1 VVLSLLYRLV
11 RCLFGLLAVLVRSDL
26 SKDVELLVLRHENQV
41 LRRQLSGRLRWD
53 HADRLWLAALSR
65 LAGRRRRAEVFPVTP
80 ATILCWHRNLVAR
93 KWDYASR
100 RRQGRPSTDTS
111 VKALIIRM
119 ARENPAWGH
128 RRIQGELARLGYAI
142 AASTVR
148 EILHAAG
155 IDPAPRRAGPTWR
168 QFLTAQAHAI
178 IACDFLVVETVLL
191 QRLYVLVFIEH
202 GTRRL
207 HVAGV
212 TAHPTGAWA
221 AQQARNLA
229 MDVGDR
235 LGTLRFLIHDRDP
248 VFTTAFGEVFK
259 AEGLRIITTLP
270 KTPRMNAICERVNG
284 TLRRELLDR
293 ILIVGER
300 HLAQVLRDLPA
311 PRDGVEVGHVPAAV
325 GEAAAGVLVGVP
337 VALDDSVEAH
347 ELVHDHLAHRR
358 HTIRSATCVTRSEP
372 RISSSRAGPP
382 ASSLAACAALSV
394 VTGRCRRPHMPSC
407 ATSGSRS
414 MLISVRL

>member
-1 VVLSLLYRLV
+1 MLLSLLYRLV
-11 RCLFGLLAVLVRSDL
+11 RCLLDLMAVLVRSDL

-53 HADRLWLAALSR
+53 HADRLWLAALSG
-65 LAGRRRRAEVFPVTP
+65 LASRRRWAELFPVTP
-80 ATILCWHRNLVAR
+80 ATVLRWHRDLVAR
-93 KWDYASR
+93 KWDYTDR
-100 RRQGRPSTDTS
+100 RRPGRPSSGIS
-111 VKALIIRM
+111 VKALVVRL

-128 RRIQGELARLGYAI
+128 RRIQGEPARLGHPI
-142 AASTVR
+142 AASTVW

-178 IACDFLVVETVLL
+178 IACDFLVVETALL
-191 QRLYVLVFIEH
+191 TRLHVLVFIEH

-229 MDVGDR
+229 MDLGDR

-248 VFTTAFGEVFK
+248 VFTTAFSEVFK
-259 AEGLRIITTLP
+259 AEGLRVITTLP

-293 ILIVGER
+293 VLIVGER
-300 HLAQVLRDLPA
+300 HRALVLREYVRHYNGHRPHQSRQQRPPDIGAQPVRHVGDL
-311 PRDGVEVGHVPAAV
+311 
-325 GEAAAGVLVGVP
+325 
-337 VALDDSVEAH
+337 
-347 ELVHDHLAHRR
+347 
-358 HTIRSATCVTRSEP
+358 RSARRKPVV
-372 RISSSRAGPP
+372 AG
-382 ASSLAACAALSV
+382 LINEYHHAA
-394 VTGRCRRPHMPSC
+394 
-407 ATSGSRS
+407 
-414 MLISVRL
+414 

>member
-1 VVLSLLYRLV
+1 VLLSLLYRLV
-11 RCLFGLLAVLVRSDL
+11 RSLLGLLAVLVRSDL
-26 SKDVELLVLRHENQV
+26 SKDVELLVLRQENQV
-41 LRRQLSGRLRWD
+41 LRRQLSGRLRLD
-53 HADRLWLAALSR
+53 HADRLWLTALSR
-65 LAGRRRRAEVFPVTP
+65 LVNRHRWAEIFPVTP
-80 ATILCWHRNLVAR
+80 ATILRWHRHLIAR
-93 KWDYASR
+93 KWTFTDR
-100 RRQGRPSTDTS
+100 RRPGRPPTGVSIKT
-111 VKALIIRM
+111 LIVRM
-119 ARENPAWGH
+119 ARENPAWGP
-128 RRIQGELARLGYAI
+128 RRIQGELARIGYAI
-142 AASTVR
+142 AASTVW

-155 IDPAPRRAGPTWR
+155 VDPAPRRAGPTWR

-212 TAHPTGAWA
+212 TAHPTGAWT

-229 MDVGDR
+229 MEVGDR

-259 AEGLRIITTLP
+259 AAGLRIITTLP

-300 HLAQVLRDLPA
+300 HLTLVLGEYVAHYNGHRPHQSRRQRPPDAVTQLVRDVADL
-311 PRDGVEVGHVPAAV
+311 RSVRRKRVV
-325 GEAAAGVLVGVP
+325 AGVVN
-337 VALDDSVEAH
+337 EYH
-347 ELVHDHLAHRR
+347 Y
-358 HTIRSATCVTRSEP
+358 
-372 RISSSRAGPP
+372 
-382 ASSLAACAALSV
+382 AA
-394 VTGRCRRPHMPSC
+394 
-407 ATSGSRS
+407 
-414 MLISVRL
+414 